1 MHGIHLKYQPHHLLA
16 TLQEAYCNMLVKF
29 QEEMARPIQEAT
41 EFFKSVERQLQLGS
55 ISGNY
60 FSIYGSLQTG
70 SLPHREMLLGLC
82 HGTEPA
88 FFPRFGFV
96 LLIRVIFVALF
107 FFTVIALFIRGEGI
121 RFACISPLV

>member
-1 MHGIHLKYQPHHLLA
+1 
-16 TLQEAYCNMLVKF
+16 MLVKF

-41 EFFKSVERQLQLGS
+41 EFFESVERQLQLGS

-60 FSIYGSLQTG
+60 FSMVRCRQVAYHIGKCCWVYA
-70 SLPHREMLLGLC
+70 M

-88 FFPRFGFV
+88 FFSPRFGFV

-107 FFTVIALFIRGEGI
+107 IRGEGI
-121 RFACISPLV
+121 RFACIGPLV

>member
-1 MHGIHLKYQPHHLLA
+1 
-16 TLQEAYCNMLVKF
+16 MLVKF

-82 HGTEPA
+82 HGTEPH

-121 RFACISPLV
+121 RFASISPLV